1 MKHTNMR
8 IHVIVENL
16 IRENGALAISAYETF
31 EAAEA
36 AMLRLAKSDSKT
48 GIYRYVYVE
57 DERHVNIFR
66 VSDDKLVYQFWINSI
81 ELRK

>member
-1 MKHTNMR
+1 MK
-8 IHVIVENL
+8 IYVIVENL

-36 AMLRLAKSDSKT
+36 AMLRLAEADCRA

-57 DERHVNIFR
+57 DERHVNIIR
-66 VSDDKLVYQFWINSI
+66 VSDDRIVYQFWINSL

>member
-1 MKHTNMR
+1 MK
-8 IHVIVENL
+8 IYVIVENL

-36 AMLRLAKSDSKT
+36 AMLRLAEVDCRI

-57 DERHVNIFR
+57 DERHVNIIR
-66 VSDDKLVYQFWINSI
+66 VSDNKIVYQFWINSL